1 MLCCVQATVLSWSVL
16 IRERFDVEVLCVWF
30 NMFCE
35 LVATTFRWRTVCEWR
50 PSCCGN
56 VKGQV
61 CTVEAIHVCSGW
73 VGEHWCLL
81 LYFRITLSRMLK
93 TWWNC
98 QRGARASAR
107 FRAEELKVDDVCT
120 AKDKEKKQQRR
131 DTRTKPVYQRQ
142 VCGISKSQVAD
153 ISDIIFIGRSTP
165 MYRVF
170 NLCFV
175 PATEIVCE
183 RTTPQ
188 PKRYMCMWNAH
199 IDCQASV
206 TSPSLWMCCDFDC
219 EYQQPSCV
227 SLHDYVPCWVD
238 VCKSVSLKLTWNQR
252 ANKQRESTVCVGDGV
267 CCGARRRRD
276 GIDYRVLVTHGKYC
290 VVDVWRGSTA
300 PFATF
305 RSWLFAFVYWEP
317 LWFRGRQRKYWILDG
332 MVLLY
337 SRHCLVV

>member
-1 MLCCVQATVLSWSVL
+1 
-16 IRERFDVEVLCVWF
+16 
-30 NMFCE
+30 
-35 LVATTFRWRTVCEWR
+35 
-50 PSCCGN
+50 
-56 VKGQV
+56 
-61 CTVEAIHVCSGW
+61 
-73 VGEHWCLL
+73 
-81 LYFRITLSRMLK
+81 
-93 TWWNC
+93 
-98 QRGARASAR
+98 
-107 FRAEELKVDDVCT
+107 
-120 AKDKEKKQQRR
+120 
-131 DTRTKPVYQRQ
+131 
-142 VCGISKSQVAD
+142 
-153 ISDIIFIGRSTP
+153 
-165 MYRVF
+165 MYRVV

-206 TSPSLWMCCDFDC
+206 TSPSLWMCCDFYC
-219 EYQQPSCV
+219 EYQQLSCV
-227 SLHDYVPCWVD
+227 SLHDHVPCWVD

-305 RSWLFAFVYWEP
+305 HSWLFAFIYWEP
-317 LWFRGRQRKYWILDG
+317 LWFRGRQRKFWIFDG

>member
-61 CTVEAIHVCSGW
+61 CTVEAIHVGSEC

-93 TWWNC
+93 TWWNL

-107 FRAEELKVDDVCT
+107 FRAEELKIDDVCT
-120 AKDKEKKQQRR
+120 AKDKEKKQQRH
-131 DTRTKPVYQRQ
+131 DTRKKPVYQRQ

-153 ISDIIFIGRSTP
+153 NSVIFIRRSTP

-170 NLCFV
+170 NLCCV

-188 PKRYMCMWNAH
+188 PKTLYVYVECAYRLSSISDFTVVVNVLWFWLWISTAVVCISAWS
-199 IDCQASV
+199 CSV
-206 TSPSLWMCCDFDC
+206 LSWRLQECLI
-219 EYQQPSCV
+219 EA
-227 SLHDYVPCWVD
+227 D
-238 VCKSVSLKLTWNQR
+238 V
-252 ANKQRESTVCVGDGV
+252 ESTCQQAAWEYSL
-267 CCGARRRRD
+267 CWW
-276 GIDYRVLVTHGKYC
+276 
-290 VVDVWRGSTA
+290 WRLLWSST
-300 PFATF
+300 TTW
-305 RSWLFAFVYWEP
+305 RHWL
-317 LWFRGRQRKYWILDG
+317 
-332 MVLLY
+332 
-337 SRHCLVV
+337 SRAGNAW